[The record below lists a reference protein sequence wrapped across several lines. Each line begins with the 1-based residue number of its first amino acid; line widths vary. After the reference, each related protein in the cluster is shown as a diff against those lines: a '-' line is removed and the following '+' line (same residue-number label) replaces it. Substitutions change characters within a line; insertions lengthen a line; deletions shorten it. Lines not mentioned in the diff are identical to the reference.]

1 MEPTRPITELERAG
15 EGSGRC
21 LALVSTWVVI
31 SGEAPPAGVAHSL
44 PPSLSVWRK
53 DAYLSSLLGHHL
65 TVLRLPRGEKENL
78 QNKPNTKLEV
88 IIDLKKGNEN
98 DDDCDDY
105 EGTDWW
111 EMLLG

>member
-1 MEPTRPITELERAG
+1 MDPTHPITELERGG
-15 EGSGRC
+15 EGSGRR
-21 LALVSTWVVI
+21 LALVSMWVVI
-31 SGEAPPAGVAHSL
+31 SGGAPPAGVTHCL

-53 DAYLSSLLGHHL
+53 DAYLSSLLGRHL
-65 TVLRLPRGEKENL
+65 TVLRLPGGEKENL

-98 DDDCDDY
+98 DDDCDDD